1 MHLSKQVEPMEQ
13 AENAEKKEWTK
24 ERRKMRRL
32 TFTASV
38 DVMDLATRET
48 FNLRM
53 TDIGLGGCFLDTIFP
68 FSVGARVCV
77 TLSLQ
82 LIEFKAN
89 GRVVYSQ
96 PQVGMGIAFDELNAD
111 QRLALMALV

>member
-1 MHLSKQVEPMEQ
+1 MNKLEPMEQ
-13 AENAEKKEWTK
+13 AENVEQKEWTN

-32 TFTASV
+32 MFIASV

-53 TDIGLGGCFLDTIFP
+53 TDIGMGGCFVDMIFP
-68 FSVGARVCV
+68 FSIGARVCV
-77 TLSLQ
+77 TLDRQ
-82 LIEFKAN
+82 MIQFQAD

-96 PQVGMGIAFDELNAD
+96 PQVGMGIAFDELDAD
-111 QRLALMALV
+111 QRLALMAIV